1 MFRAITPTER
11 VALVIEEPA
20 DVPDLATDEGKLSQ
34 ILRNLISNALKFT
47 EQGEVRVT
55 AASDRDGRVTFVVA
69 DTGIGIAPEDQERI
83 FEEFSQLE
91 SALQRRATGAGLGL
105 PLSRKLAE
113 LLGGELTLASTPG
126 VGSVFT
132 VSIPVRYVEPRLSD
146 PGLHA
151 IEAVQHA

>member
-1 MFRAITPTER
+1 
-11 VALVIEEPA
+11 VLY
-20 DVPDLATDEGKLSQ
+20 
-34 ILRNLISNALKFT
+34 NLLSNAVKFT
-47 EQGEVRVT
+47 TEG
-55 AASDRDGRVTFVVA
+55 GRVELTAHLVSRAVEIVVA

-113 LLGGELTLASTPG
+113 LLGGKLTLASTPG